1 MKNTSRQYR
10 VHSLASLHVIQFVG
24 EWIECEQKRNNP
36 LEWRRTQKKNG
47 IPIYRN
53 SLFWRW
59 FSRLIRKRETNIVCE
74 ASNWNRWRECHFIP
88 MANYGNPKYTH
99 KLFGGMLC
107 VRCSLYAFNRKQKPQ
122 QCTSSRCGEKKYRY
136 ENATK
141 EPTIKKHS
149 KISTILNAKIAK
161 TSTIKSNTKLWL
173 KNCLCEYRVFA
184 YFVAALIYTTHTIRW
199 PFHVCLVSQ
208 RMSMCIG

>member
-1 MKNTSRQYR
+1 MKKN
-10 VHSLASLHVIQFVG
+10 
-24 EWIECEQKRNNP
+24 
-36 LEWRRTQKKNG
+36 TQKKNG

-53 SLFWRW
+53 SLLRRW

-122 QCTSSRCGEKKYRY
+122 QCTSSRCGEKKRSVRKCY
-136 ENATK
+136 EGTNDK
-141 EPTIKKHS
+141 KKHS

-199 PFHVCLVSQ
+199 SFHVCLVPQ
-208 RMSMCIG
+208 RMCVCIWLMCVHVFS